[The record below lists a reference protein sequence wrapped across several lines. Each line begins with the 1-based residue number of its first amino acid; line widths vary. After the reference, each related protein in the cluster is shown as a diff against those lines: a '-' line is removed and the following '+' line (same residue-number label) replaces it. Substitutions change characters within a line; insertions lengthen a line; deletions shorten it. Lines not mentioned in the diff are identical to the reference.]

1 MLCDNDV
8 DRDGERFTTDSL
20 YELEKL
26 FVGKTGIIDHN
37 PSAKNQTARIFS
49 CKVEKIDRDIILAID
64 SGIIKEVSVGCAVG
78 RVVCNV
84 CGEDISMCTHKKGEV
99 YGSKLCCGELV
110 NPYDAYEWSFVAV
123 PSQKRAGIT
132 KGHKIFGKEND
143 MEKIL
148 KAIENKKAFALDES
162 DSRKL
167 CEYIDG
173 LKKSA
178 KDGVLYR
185 ESLTRDVV
193 GLAAFV
199 QPDISGETMES
210 VAKSM
215 TIEQLREFKSAFEK
229 KKKAAF
235 EPVPQL
241 YCKQDKR
248 NNTVEN
254 GQFSI

>member
-1 MLCDNDV
+1 MDV
-8 DRDGERFTTDSL
+8 
-20 YELEKL
+20 
-26 FVGKTGIIDHN
+26 FVG
-37 PSAKNQTARIFS
+37 R
-49 CKVEKIDRDIILAID
+49 
-64 SGIIKEVSVGCAVG
+64 CAVG

-84 CGEDISMCTHKKGEV
+84 CGEDIAMCTHKKGEV

>member
-1 MLCDNDV
+1 MPCRHKRGQAL
-8 DRDGERFTTDSL
+8 R
-20 YELEKL
+20 
-26 FVGKTGIIDHN
+26 
-37 PSAKNQTARIFS
+37 
-49 CKVEKIDRDIILAID
+49 KV
-64 SGIIKEVSVGCAVG
+64 
-78 RVVCNV
+78 
-84 CGEDISMCTHKKGEV
+84 
-99 YGSKLCCGELV
+99 
-110 NPYDAYEWSFVAV
+110 
-123 PSQKRAGIT
+123 T
-132 KGHKIFGKEND
+132 K
-143 MEKIL
+143 KIL

>member
-1 MLCDNDV
+1 MRV
-8 DRDGERFTTDSL
+8 
-20 YELEKL
+20 
-26 FVGKTGIIDHN
+26 
-37 PSAKNQTARIFS
+37 TAES
-49 CKVEKIDRDIILAID
+49 CANIL
-64 SGIIKEVSVGCAVG
+64 
-78 RVVCNV
+78 
-84 CGEDISMCTHKKGEV
+84 T
-99 YGSKLCCGELV
+99 
-110 NPYDAYEWSFVAV
+110 
-123 PSQKRAGIT
+123 
-132 KGHKIFGKEND
+132 
-143 MEKIL
+143 
-148 KAIENKKAFALDES
+148 
-162 DSRKL
+162 
-167 CEYIDG
+167 
-173 LKKSA
+173 